1 MSFSTDFHKNW
12 IINVGDIQD
21 FRNMRFFASCSAPI
35 RVLEYEIWW
44 FHVIRHAK
52 MSSCTNFH
60 ENRTNNVGVI
70 NFYLKSPFER
80 KYINEWVSRS
90 PMLFWAFVYIKVWKK
105 NRKKCVSIKRFIS
118 KNSPCIG
125 WVFKNNLMVQ
135 IYRNLPRRTNIL
147 KISPGRSFRPPRS
160 RWRCRRCLKFLGIHL
175 PAISEFPGCSS
186 LFFAV

>member
-1 MSFSTDFHKNW
+1 MPVNIFTPTFFVRHTKLGSVTRW
-12 IINVGDIQD
+12 IPNVNI
-21 FRNMRFFASCSAPI
+21 FTPTFF
-35 RVLEYEIWW
+35 
-44 FHVIRHAK
+44 IRHAK
-52 MSSCTNFH
+52 MSSCANFY
-60 ENRTNNVGVI
+60 ENRTNYMGVI

-80 KYINEWVSRS
+80 KYKNEWVSRS
-90 PMLFWAFVYIKVWKK
+90 PMPFWAFVFIKVWKK

-175 PAISEFPGCSS
+175 PAIAEFPGCSS
-186 LFFAV
+186 LFYAV